1 MLTMP
6 ADWLA
11 GLSSVVAVSTEPWLL
26 LPSLVLITFLLEDI
40 AIAAGV
46 ALALNGTVSWEA
58 AFAAV
63 AGGIALG
70 DLGLYGMGHL
80 AIRIPAFG
88 RWRAY
93 RREKELTPRYPPTQ

>member
-11 GLSSVVAVSTEPWLL
+11 GLSSIVAFSTEPWLL
-26 LPSLVLITFLLEDI
+26 LPSLVLITFLLEDV

-58 AFAAV
+58 AFAA
-63 AGGIALG
+63 
-70 DLGLYGMGHL
+70 
-80 AIRIPAFG
+80 
-88 RWRAY
+88 
-93 RREKELTPRYPPTQ
+93 